1 MSDFDHL
8 KNRLKRGYISRRN
21 FVRSAIALGITAS
34 TAISFARSG
43 YAADGAKFAEAREG
57 FPVAR
62 RAKLLHPDLDNQVW
76 NADDPVDMFRY
87 TVALLNSAI
96 RDAETKKVPHP
107 LEDAFLAY
115 AYSLAASESWTF
127 DKVKNPREFALTS
140 DGLPALEKSASKL
153 VQDAVYTLVG
163 KDDQIQA
170 RWAMAIV
177 DMNFGRAP
185 VAIKAYRAI
194 DVSRSVPAEERTNFR
209 FEMADALV
217 HAGEVDEA
225 LKLLGRGPK
234 LDPILAGPD
243 WHLHQL
249 AWCYFVRAGRREEKL
264 DRLGDYNLALN
275 SLAKRQNRVGDVGH
289 LALADLLAA
298 ACFAQ
303 KAGVL
308 GEAGQTEAE
317 KQMDARA
324 RDQLRRARADNANLA
339 KWKSAE
345 ARNYAPFSNTK
356 LANEDLAH
364 WLAAVQRAGIE
375 EH

>member
-21 FVRSAIALGITAS
+21 FVRSAVALGITAS

-62 RAKLLHPDLDNQVW
+62 RAKLLHPDLDKQVW
-76 NADDPVDMFRY
+76 NANDPVDMFRY

-96 RDAETKKVPHP
+96 RDAEKKKVPHP

-127 DKVKNPREFALTS
+127 DKVKNPREFALAS
-140 DGLPALEKSASKL
+140 DGLPAVGKRASEL
-153 VQDAVYTLVG
+153 VQNAVDSLSG
-163 KDDQIQA
+163 KADQVQA
-170 RWAMAIV
+170 LWAMAIV
-177 DMNFGRAP
+177 DMNFGRTEEA
-185 VAIKAYRAI
+185 VKTYRGIK
-194 DVSRSVPAEERTNFR
+194 DSRTVPEDERSNFM

-225 LKLLGRGPK
+225 LKHLGRGPE
-234 LDPILAGPD
+234 LDPVLAGPD

-249 AWCYFVRAGRREEKL
+249 AWCYFVRAGRREKEL
-264 DRLGDYNLALN
+264 DKLGDYNLALS
-275 SLAKRQNRVGDVGH
+275 SLAKRQNGAGDVGH

-303 KAGVL
+303 KARVL
-308 GEAGQTEAE
+308 GAAGQTDAE
-317 KQMDARA
+317 RQLDARA
-324 RDQLRRARADNANLA
+324 RDQLRRARADNSNLA
-339 KWKSAE
+339 GWKSAE
-345 ARNYAPFSNTK
+345 ARNYAPFSDTK
-356 LANEDLAH
+356 LANADLAH

-375 EH
+375 EY